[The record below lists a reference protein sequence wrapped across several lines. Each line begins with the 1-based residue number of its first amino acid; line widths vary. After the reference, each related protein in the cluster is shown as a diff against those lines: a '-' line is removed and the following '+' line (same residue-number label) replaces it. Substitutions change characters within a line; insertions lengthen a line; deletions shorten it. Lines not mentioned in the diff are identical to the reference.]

1 MSQFFRDGHQSKQ
14 DRCRYAML
22 VAKYPERH
30 QKVHYEPQIRCFW
43 AELAGEEKLHAKIL
57 RDIQKA
63 ISSEHL
69 CELPN
74 NHLFQDIQ
82 MATIFLDKCHPET
95 VRTLDDAYEIAH
107 EIEFSEINPIF
118 KLLACSFIQK
128 ETRKKTLIAQLSNHQ
143 NKLSKFTNTFGDK
156 NFRKEIIAKH
166 P

>member
-1 MSQFFRDGHQSKQ
+1 MRVCSIYKQFAVFF
-14 DRCRYAML
+14 AN
-22 VAKYPERH
+22 
-30 QKVHYEPQIRCFW
+30 EPQIRCFW

-95 VRTLDDAYEIAH
+95 VRTLDDAYEMAH